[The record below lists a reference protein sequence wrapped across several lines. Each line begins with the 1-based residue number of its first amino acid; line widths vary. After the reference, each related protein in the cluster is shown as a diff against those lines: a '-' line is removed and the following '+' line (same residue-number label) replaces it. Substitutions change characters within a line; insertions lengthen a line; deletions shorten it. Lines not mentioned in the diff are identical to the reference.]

1 MKHLLLLL
9 SLLPAWAM
17 ALNINTGGNL
27 PSINIDNA
35 GELQLAGDDISY
47 SAWSTQQLNG
57 KVRLIQAMAGRT
69 SAKELNAPMIEAVKQ
84 AKFGDDVYQT
94 VTIVNLDDAI
104 FGTSGFVKGKLKK
117 NKKAFPKASFVLDK
131 KGELFELWQ
140 LKAKSSAIILLDA
153 SGTVLFAK
161 DGELNQQEIDQ
172 VIGLIEANI

>member
-1 MKHLLLLL
+1 
-9 SLLPAWAM
+9 M

-117 NKKAFPKASFVLDK
+117 NKKAFA
-131 KGELFELWQ
+131 LFLATYGKNFQ
-140 LKAKSSAIILLDA
+140 LVNIFFSNYIHCTIQKVFSIIWMH
-153 SGTVLFAK
+153 
-161 DGELNQQEIDQ
+161 
-172 VIGLIEANI
+172 